1 MVRLMPLLVF
11 LGCTAEV
18 TQTAAPQVEVEAA
31 LPDLVITLVTGLR
44 EDGSADADEAFL
56 SAVGVTGRRF
66 KQAYAQSPSPFASLG
81 SMFTGRYVG
90 AIPMC
95 GLMLAG
101 DRAHRD
107 DQQPWCAGIPEDRP
121 TLASVLSLYGY
132 RTGFFSGKL
141 TGAHRLSEGFE
152 TSSHGDDWA
161 DATAEASA
169 WWAVDA
175 SRPRLLVVVLSDG
188 EGDVL
193 QAEGLPRFPERK
205 YQWLEP
211 LDPRIGKLKL
221 DGESITAAYREAAS
235 SAGRQLGGLLQA
247 LGQGRD
253 RWTVV
258 GSTNGMSLT
267 ERGGFHESPVPLLTN
282 NLLVDRAI
290 RVPLVISGP
299 GLTASSS
306 DAVVELVDIFP
317 TLAGV
322 AAAVPPAG
330 TPGVDLMADTAGGPA
345 YAEFGDMLWYRQGEH
360 ALTFRCTQ
368 HNATSIDPGLTEVL
382 TDPQSSRPAQFYS
395 MYNVVS
401 DPMQE
406 QNLRA
411 AQPDRFE
418 ALRLALIGVRTGVG
432 AVPGDA
438 ITPQRLW
445 ALRMAPSDG
454 YW

>member
-1 MVRLMPLLVF
+1 MVRLTPLL
-11 LGCTAEV
+11 LLAACAADV
-18 TQTAAPQVEVEAA
+18 TQTEAPQVQAEAG
-31 LPDLVITLVTGLR
+31 LPDLVIALVTGLR
-44 EDGSADADEAFL
+44 EDAGADADEAFL
-56 SAVGVTGRRF
+56 AATGVTGQRF
-66 KQAYAQSPSPFASLG
+66 HHAYAQSPSPFASLG

-95 GLMLAG
+95 GLMLSG
-101 DRAHRD
+101 DRVHRD
-107 DQQPWCAGIPEDRP
+107 DQQPWCAGIPKEQP
-121 TLASVLSLYGY
+121 TLASVLALYGY

-141 TGAHRLSEGFE
+141 TGAHRLSGGFQ
-152 TSSHGDDWA
+152 TSSHGDDWSQA
-161 DATAEASA
+161 VTEAAA
-169 WWAVDA
+169 WWQSD
-175 SRPRLLVVVLSDG
+175 SSSPRLMVVVLSDA
-188 EGDVL
+188 EEEVL
-193 QAEGLPRFPERK
+193 QSEGLPRFPERK

-221 DGESITAAYREAAS
+221 DGASITNAYREAAIV
-235 SAGRQLGGLLQA
+235 AGGTLGSLLKTLSPDRA
-247 LGQGRD
+247 

-267 ERGGFHESPVPLLTN
+267 ERGGFHESPAPLLTN
-282 NLLVDRAI
+282 NLLVDRSV

-299 GLTASSS
+299 GVKAGQS
-306 DAVVELVDIFP
+306 DSVVELVDVFP
-317 TLAGV
+317 TLAGR
-322 AAAVPPAG
+322 AGAVLPAVI
-330 TPGVDLMADTAGGPA
+330 PGADLMGDPGGPA
-345 YAEFGDMLWYRQGEH
+345 YAEFGDMLWYRGGAH

-382 TDPQSSRPAQFYS
+382 TDPHSSRPAQFYS

-401 DPMQE
+401 DPMQT

-411 AQPDRFE
+411 AQPARFE
-418 ALRLALIGVRTGVG
+418 ALRTALIGVRTGIG
-432 AVPGDA
+432 AVPDEA